1 MTETSLLRDYLKSQI
16 LKLKGTNVQE
26 VEQKSEILVQ
36 HFLNISKSELYFKDI
51 ALSKKDIKNLNNLFL
66 ALSQNKPIQ
75 HITGETYFYNS
86 KFLTPPGVF
95 IPRPETELLVD
106 CAIEFLSDKK
116 EPLKIIDFCT
126 GSGCILLSIAKEFPN
141 HSYIGLDKSEIAV
154 KIASKNRDLLNLKNV
169 EFFHEDIFQYNKS
182 KADVLLCNPPYL
194 TFHEIET
201 LEDSVKENDPLDAL
215 TDFKD
220 GTSFYKYLIQ
230 NYNKLVRD
238 NGIMLLEIPFSS
250 VTNEIITINK
260 NFNSNKSIFYKD
272 LEGKNRVIKIY

>member
-16 LKLKGTNVQE
+16 LKLKGTKVQE

-75 HITGETYFYNS
+75 HITGETYFYDS

-201 LEDSVKENDPLDAL
+201 LEDSVKENDPLNAL

-230 NYNKLVRD
+230 NYNKLVRN

-250 VTNEIITINK
+250 VTNEIIMINK